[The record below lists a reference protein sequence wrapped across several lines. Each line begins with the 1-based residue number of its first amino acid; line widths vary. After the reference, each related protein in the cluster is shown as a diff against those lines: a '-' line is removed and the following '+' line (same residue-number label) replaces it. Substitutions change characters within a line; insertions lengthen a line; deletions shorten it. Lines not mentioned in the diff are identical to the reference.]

1 MLHLNID
8 ILKVYKN
15 LGGKIITI
23 GSDAHNINDLMAN
36 FSVAS
41 NILEES
47 DFDNISVYHQRKRSI
62 VKLKDLKQRKII
74 HFPLFYVNIY
84 MCPCSSA
91 G

>member
-23 GSDAHNINDLMAN
+23 GSDAHNINDLVAN

-41 NILEES
+41 NILE
-47 DFDNISVYHQRKRSI
+47 
-62 VKLKDLKQRKII
+62 
-74 HFPLFYVNIY
+74 
-84 MCPCSSA
+84 
-91 G
+91 